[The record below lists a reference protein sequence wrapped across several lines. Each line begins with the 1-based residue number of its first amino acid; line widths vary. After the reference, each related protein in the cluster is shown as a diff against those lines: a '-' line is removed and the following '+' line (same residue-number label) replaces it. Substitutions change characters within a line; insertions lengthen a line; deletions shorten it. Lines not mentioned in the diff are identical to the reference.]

1 MRCWCIMS
9 MTNSSPS
16 SRSQHLSDKAHVTYA
31 MLPSVPVPVSLSCRE
46 HALRKRRT
54 RSARHHW
61 QRTVAAAA
69 LGAWR
74 QLEADAAMFRGVLV
88 DVGQRMQAG
97 LLSEAFQGWRDVLQA
112 KQWKAAAMMR
122 WVTADVV

>member
-1 MRCWCIMS
+1 MV
-9 MTNSSPS
+9 PP
-16 SRSQHLSDKAHVTYA
+16 
-31 MLPSVPVPVSLSCRE
+31 LPLCRE
-46 HALRKRRT
+46 DALRKRRT

-74 QLEADAAMFRGVLV
+74 QLASDAAMFRGVLA

-97 LLSEAFQGWRDVLQA
+97 LLSEAFHGWRDVLQA

-122 WVTADVV
+122 